1 MEQWVKDL
9 IVYLPHV
16 EQLPSANQ
24 KDAKDYPFHRK
35 KGRILEQYVLFRKIF
50 EKNLKAGE
58 IVFQNEEDLNIQE
71 RPFPNHHNN
80 KKGKWQV
87 KMVSS
92 AEKISKNMS

>member
-1 MEQWVKDL
+1 M
-9 IVYLPHV
+9 
-16 EQLPSANQ
+16 
-24 KDAKDYPFHRK
+24 
-35 KGRILEQYVLFRKIF
+35 LFRKIF

-92 AEKISKNMS
+92 AEKDIEEHVPMQPEDEPDYSKTVQWLQNVFKF